1 MAHFAKLEDNIVTDV
16 VVVDNNDILDADGNE
31 SEVLG
36 INFLKDMFGQD
47 TVWKQTS
54 YNNNMRQRY
63 ASIGGTYNA
72 SIDAFLDPK
81 PYPSWTMNSENGEW
95 EPPTPRPPDTER
107 HFHMWDEESQQSVQ
121 VSFNE

>member
-1 MAHFAKLEDNIVTDV
+1 MAHFAKLEDNVVTDV

-31 SEVLG
+31 SEALG

-63 ASIGGTYNA
+63 ASIGGTYNE
-72 SIDAFLDPK
+72 SMDAFIDPK

-95 EPPTPRPPDTER
+95 TPPTPRPPDTET
-107 HFHMWDEESQQSVQ
+107 HFHMWDEESQQWVQ

>member
-31 SEVLG
+31 SEALG
-36 INFLKDMFGQD
+36 ITFLKDMFGQD

-54 YNNNMRQRY
+54 YNNNIRQRY

-72 SIDAFLDPK
+72 SIDAFIDPK
-81 PYPSWTMNSENGEW
+81 PYSSWTMNSENGEW
-95 EPPTPRPPDTER
+95 EPPTPCLLYTSDAAHE
-107 HFHMWDEESQQSVQ
+107 
-121 VSFNE
+121 